1 MPNSNKKKLLI
12 LIEWFSP
19 GYKAGGPIQSCV
31 NMCIA
36 LKESYAIYVLTTD
49 TDHGETMPYTD
60 VTVNEWGLHN
70 DVGVQVFYM
79 EKQKASYQ
87 QLAYQI
93 KQIDADFVCIN
104 LLFSPMFA
112 LYPLWLKHTKKI
124 NGQLVISPRGSLY
137 DSAISLK
144 WYKKKP
150 LLFILKSLGFYRQ
163 VIFHATNKREKEAVL
178 KYFPN
183 NKIGIADNLPD
194 ILLPPFVSNEKT
206 AGSLRCIFVARIVPI
221 KNLLFLIELLAAVQ
235 QTVTL
240 TIVGPIENE
249 AYWLACEKAIEK
261 LPAHITINYIGAKK
275 NAELLGLLQQHHLFV
290 LPTTGENFGHAIFE
304 SFRAGRPVLI
314 SDQTPWVNLAQQGIG
329 WDLPLTDK
337 PAFINALEAAAAW
350 NQEQYDSFALAA
362 YTYASN
368 FIHNPSLIQ
377 PYHQLFL

>member
-36 LKESYAIYVLTTD
+36 LKESYEIYVLTTD
-49 TDHGETMPYTD
+49 TDHGETIPYTD
-60 VTVNEWGLHN
+60 VTANEWGMHK

-79 EKQKASYQ
+79 EKKKASYQ

-93 KQIDADFVCIN
+93 KQIDAAFVCIN

-112 LYPLWLKHTKKI
+112 VYPLWLKHTKII
-124 NGQLVISPRGSLY
+124 NGQLIISPRGSLY

-163 VIFHATNKREKEAVL
+163 VTFHATNEREKEAVL

-183 NKIGIADNLPD
+183 NKICIADNLPD
-194 ILLPPFVSNEKT
+194 ILLPPFFCNVKT

-240 TIVGPIENE
+240 TIVGPIEDE
-249 AYWLACEKAIEK
+249 TYWLGCEKAIEK
-261 LPAHITINYIGAKK
+261 LPANITINYLGAKK
-275 NAELLGLLQQHHLFV
+275 NAELLALLQQHHLFV

-314 SDQTPWVNLAQQGIG
+314 SDQTPWVNLTQQGFG
-329 WDLPLTDK
+329 WDLPLTGK
-337 PAFINALEAAAAW
+337 PAFINALETAAAW
-350 NQEQYDSFALAA
+350 NQQQYDSSALAA

-368 FIHNPSLIQ
+368 FINNPSLIL